1 MIPSVILTSDK
12 DGYTIMEINVTR
24 TKDPTVSVVMPAYNA
39 ERFIEESIRS
49 VIGQTYED
57 WELLVIDD
65 CSSDSTRAIIK
76 KLATEDGRIKLIENA
91 RNIGVADTRN
101 KGFDLCKGS
110 YVALLDSDD
119 VWLSD
124 KLERQ
129 VILAKETGA
138 DIIYCSYK
146 MIDEHGVT
154 VCDDFIVSETVDF
167 ESCLIKSE
175 ISCSTALLSK
185 KIIDN
190 YRFNRA
196 YYHEDL
202 VLWLQL
208 LRDGYTAKGIP
219 EVLVSYR
226 LLDNGRSSKKV
237 RSALNRWR
245 IYRKYLKLPLLKS
258 IKSITKYAFLGVKK
272 YRKRNSAK

>member
-1 MIPSVILTSDK
+1 MK
-12 DGYTIMEINVTR
+12 INANCA
-24 TKDPTVSVVMPAYNA
+24 KEPTVSIVMPAYNA

-57 WELLVIDD
+57 WELLVIND
-65 CSSDSTRAIIK
+65 CSSDSTDTIIK
-76 KLATEDGRIKLIENA
+76 KLATEDDRIKLIDNEKNL
-91 RNIGVADTRN
+91 GVADTRN
-101 KGFDLCKGS
+101 KGFDMCKGS
-110 YVALLDSDD
+110 YIALLDSDD
-119 VWLSD
+119 VWFSD

-129 VILAKETGA
+129 LILAKETGA

-146 MIDEHGVT
+146 MIDEHGAA
-154 VCDDFIVSETVDF
+154 VCDDFIVSEIVDF

-190 YRFNRA
+190 YRFNKN

-208 LRDGYTAKGIP
+208 LHDGYKARGISD
-219 EVLVSYR
+219 VLVSYR
-226 LLDNGRSSKKV
+226 LLDSGRSSKKL

-245 IYRKYLKLPLLKS
+245 IYRKYLKLSVFKSLKS
-258 IKSITKYAFLGVKK
+258 IAKYAFLGVKK
-272 YRKRNSAK
+272 YRKRNNQKQS